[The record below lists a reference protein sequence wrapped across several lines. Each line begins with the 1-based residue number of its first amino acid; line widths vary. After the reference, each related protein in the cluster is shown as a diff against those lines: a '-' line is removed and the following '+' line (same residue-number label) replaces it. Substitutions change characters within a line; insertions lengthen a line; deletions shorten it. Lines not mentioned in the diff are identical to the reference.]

1 MTVKFE
7 NVRLLVDK
15 FDECF
20 LFYRDVMGLKVTWG
34 QEGAGYASFELPG
47 KGKLAI
53 FLKDQQAKALGT
65 SELPAQAKVQDRF
78 MLVFRSRN
86 VDKRVRS
93 LKEKGAKLI
102 GCVEDRP
109 GWGIRVAYFR
119 DPDGNLI
126 EVHSPLPKK
135 KWSKELLEESAKY
148 SDK

>member
-53 FLKDQQAKALGT
+53 FLKEQQAKVMAT
-65 SELPAQAKVQDRF
+65 SNLPSQAADHF
-78 MLVFRSRN
+78 ILVFRSRN
-86 VDKRVRS
+86 VDKHIRS
-93 LKEKGAKLI
+93 LKAKGVKPI
-102 GCVEDRP
+102 GCVVDQP
-109 GWGIRVAYFR
+109 GWGIRVVYFR

-126 EVHSPLPKK
+126 EVNSPLPKR